1 MLAELLRIHPLNP
14 EPRKISKVIAVLQKG
29 GVIVYPTDTVYGI
42 GCSLLNK
49 QAIQRL
55 IQLLRIKPN
64 KMDLSF
70 ICHDIS
76 EASQYVQRID
86 TPAYKI
92 LKKTLPGPYTY
103 LFESSTSVA
112 RVLGVNKKTVG
123 IRIPSHAVPQ
133 DIVKALGN
141 PLISASLKDED
152 EIKTYTTD
160 PEEIYSDF
168 KNKVDIVIDSGTG
181 GNIPSTVV
189 DFTGAD
195 PVIVREGLGLFSM

>member
-1 MLAELLRIHPLNP
+1 MPADLLKIHPLNP
-14 EPRKISKVIAVLQKG
+14 EPRKIARVVSVLQNG

-42 GCSLLNK
+42 GCSLLHK
-49 QAIQRL
+49 QAIQKL

-70 ICHDIS
+70 ICADIS
-76 EASQYVQRID
+76 DASHYVRRIE

-92 LKKTLPGPYTY
+92 LKRTLPGPFTY
-103 LFESSTSVA
+103 LFQSSSSVA
-112 RVLGVNKKTVG
+112 RVLGVNKNTVG
-123 IRIPSHAVPQ
+123 IRIPAHEVPLA
-133 DIVKALGN
+133 IVRSLGN

-168 KNKVDIVIDSGTG
+168 KSRVDIVIDSGAG
-181 GNIPSTVV
+181 GNIPSTVI
-189 DFTGAD
+189 DFTSGEAT
-195 PVIVREGLGLFSM
+195 VVREGLGEFDS

>member
-1 MLAELLRIHPLNP
+1 MAAELLKIHPLNP
-14 EPRKISKVIAVLQKG
+14 EPRKISRVVGVLREG
-29 GVIVYPTDTVYGI
+29 GVIVYPTDTIYGI
-42 GCSLLNK
+42 GCSLTSK

-55 IQLLRIKPN
+55 LQLLRIKPN

-76 EASQYVQRID
+76 EASRYLKRID

-92 LKKTLPGPYTY
+92 LKRTLPGPYTY
-103 LFESSTSVA
+103 LFQSSASVA
-112 RVLGVNKKTVG
+112 RVLGVNKDTVG
-123 IRIPSHAVPQ
+123 IRIPNHAVPQ
-133 DIVKALGN
+133 ELVKALHN

-160 PEEIYSDF
+160 PEEIYNDF
-168 KNKVDIVIDSGTG
+168 KNKVDIVIDSGAG

-189 DFTGAD
+189 DFTSGE
-195 PVIVREGLGLFSM
+195 PIVVREGLGAFTV